1 MLILLIRQSISSRLS
16 VSRMFFT
23 VVPLFMVVE
32 VPLSFRSLVS
42 FIVSPSLRMFP
53 LASFAS
59 IALFLIKIMVNGLVA
74 KVNL

>member
-53 LASFAS
+53 LASFTS
-59 IALFLIKIMVNGLVA
+59 IALFLIKIRVNGLVA